1 MSTEALQQ
9 GSDLRDRSFTV
20 GGQMLILTAV
30 LLITAPIV
38 QADTLEQAFAQAYN
52 SNAAIQAQQAELKA
66 SGYQVE
72 QAQAGYK
79 PQINLDAGIGTAHND
94 LASPFFPISTYP
106 QNTKS
111 VALTITQPLYTGGQV
126 SSHVDAAQS
135 AQAAQMANLN
145 AAEERVF
152 LNVATVYTDVVR
164 DQAVLKLEQGNVE
177 VLKKQLNATQA
188 QFQNGEV
195 THTDVAQAEARLAG
209 ADAALI
215 QAQGSL
221 ATSQAAYVRV
231 VGVEPGALE
240 QAVMP
245 ESLPAAE
252 TQAVQLAQKNYS
264 VLAARYAENA
274 AQQQAEAVGGK
285 QKPSL

>member
-1 MSTEALQQ
+1 MSTEALQH
-9 GSDLRDRSFTV
+9 GSDRSFTV
-20 GGQMLILTAV
+20 GSQMLILTAA
-30 LLITAPIV
+30 LLIVAPIV
-38 QADTLEQAFAQAYN
+38 QADTLKQAFAQAYN
-52 SNAAIQAQQAELKA
+52 SNAAIQAQQAQLRA

-126 SSHVDAAQS
+126 SSNVDAAQS
-135 AQAAQMANLN
+135 VQAAQMANLN

-188 QFQNGEV
+188 QFQ
-195 THTDVAQAEARLAG
+195 
-209 ADAALI
+209 
-215 QAQGSL
+215 
-221 ATSQAAYVRV
+221 
-231 VGVEPGALE
+231 
-240 QAVMP
+240 
-245 ESLPAAE
+245 
-252 TQAVQLAQKNYS
+252 
-264 VLAARYAENA
+264 
-274 AQQQAEAVGGK
+274 
-285 QKPSL
+285 